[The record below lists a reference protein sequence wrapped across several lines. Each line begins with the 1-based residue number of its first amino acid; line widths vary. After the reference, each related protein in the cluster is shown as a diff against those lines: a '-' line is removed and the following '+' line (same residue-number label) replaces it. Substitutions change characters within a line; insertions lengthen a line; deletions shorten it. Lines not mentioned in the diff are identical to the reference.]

1 MLLIVSMISILVI
14 GYLGWSWARAELR
27 ETLFDHL
34 ASIRSA
40 KAYQLESYFTNL
52 KHHLETLCEDRM
64 VVTAMKEFN
73 EAYDEL
79 NQKSIPAEWDKAIE
93 TYYSKEFLP
102 RLSKNIL
109 GTPNFETYAPQS
121 PAARYLQYHYI
132 AHNPH
137 PVGEKDALQNA
148 GDDSKYSNIHT
159 QYHKLFRDII
169 KKFGYYDLFLIDPKN
184 GEIVYSVDKETDFAT
199 NLSEGPYSRS
209 NLGNAIA
216 SVQDNPDRDAITVVD
231 FQFYRASYGAP
242 AAFIAGPIL
251 DGSQLV
257 GILAVQMPVDEIND
271 IVTGHRQWQGLGK
284 TGETYLVG
292 SDFLMRSS
300 SRFSIEKPEDYKATL
315 RARGTKEETIQLI
328 SNIGTSILL
337 QKIDT
342 KAAKAVIKHGEGS
355 KITQDYR
362 GIKVL
367 SSYSRLNLPGLDW
380 AIVSEIDIAE
390 AYKSLYSLQSY
401 LFTSTVIL
409 VLVVTFVAG
418 VAAAKF
424 VKPIKAMVEASEKVA
439 AGEADVELVVDTQD
453 EYKDLADIFNQIIKG
468 FRQQNHEVEQKYR
481 QSESLLSKLLPKTV
495 ADRLKK
501 GEKEINDSIPQA
513 TVMFASITGL
523 RKLEAD
529 KGVKAVAE
537 QLNELIDSLDELTD
551 RYDVEKLKVAC
562 DRYIAICG
570 LTKPRLDHEKRM
582 MDFALKALDITQGI
596 NNRLNT
602 RLGLGIGIHA
612 GRVTAGIIGT
622 QKFSY
627 DLWGETVVIASYLN
641 TQAEANAI
649 VVTQSVR
656 DRLGDS
662 YEFEHG
668 KAIDVEGNR
677 LNTWVLRKR
686 ALTDLIGAL
695 TGGLDLDAFD
705 EFNDGDDIKPNKPIE
720 PPKSTINQ
728 FTSSFGV
735 AAFDDVTKDDVQT
748 TAPSVNKTTSSPTS
762 SFGQLTGDLGID
774 DFDDI
779 QDEKSDALA
788 DSKTTSSPT
797 SSFGQLTSDLG
808 IDDFDD
814 IQDEKSDALTDKQ
827 TAEVTTSSFGQL
839 TGDLGID
846 DFDDIQDEKSDALA
860 DSKTA
865 EVTTSSF
872 GQLTGDLGIDDF
884 DGIQDEKSDALAD
897 SKTAEVTTSS
907 FGQLTGDLGIDDFD
921 DIQDEKSDALADRQ
935 TAEVTTSSF
944 GQLTGDLGI
953 DDFDDIQDD
962 KNDALSA
969 SETVESPTSE
979 ISSLASDLE
988 PNEVEDIADEDIQT
1002 TVLPLEQTVAS
1013 STSEISSLASD
1024 LEPNEVEDIA
1034 DEDIQTTVLPL
1045 EQTVAS
1051 STSTIESIASDELE
1065 RNEFEDIAD
1074 DDLQTTT
1081 HSGEQTSELSA
1092 SMMESIANDV
1102 EQIDW
1107 DDIKEESVKTTAQ
1120 PLLQTGEL
1128 PASMMESISSD
1139 RFESNEVEE
1148 MADENS
1154 QITDRTAEQTGG
1166 LPTSIIKKLRQ
1177 DLRQNQSV
1185 SEEIKDEKVEPT
1197 RIADPSDTKSFITE
1211 SFLQNV
1217 LREASQHKAWL
1228 KYQSE
1233 LSSTTPE
1240 KHLNIRQIASN
1251 FRRQEGNNSEEN
1263 KNEDL
1268 QTNATQENQTNET
1281 PTSTSEQLPSDL
1293 GQNELDDKKD
1303 DDVKIT
1309 E

>member
-1 MLLIVSMISILVI
+1 MLGLKRLSIKAKVQIMLLIVSMISILVI

-27 ETLFDHL
+27 ETVFDHL
-34 ASIRSA
+34 VSIRSA
-40 KAYQLESYFTNL
+40 KADRLESYFTNL
-52 KHHLETLCEDRM
+52 QNHLETLCEDRM

-79 NQKSIPAEWDKAIE
+79 NQKSIPAEWDKAIK

-159 QYHKLFRDII
+159 QYHRLFRDII

-199 NLSEGPYSRS
+199 NLSDGPYSRS
-209 NLGNAIA
+209 NLANAIS
-216 SVQDNPDRDAITVVD
+216 SVQDNPDRNAIKVVD

-257 GILAVQMPVDEIND
+257 GILAVQMPVDKIND
-271 IVTGHRQWQGLGK
+271 IVTGHRQWVGLGK

-300 SRFSIEKPEDYKATL
+300 SRFSIEKPEEYKANL
-315 RARGTKEETIQLI
+315 RARGTKEETLQLI

-409 VLVVTFVAG
+409 VLVVNFVAG

-439 AGEADVELVVDTQD
+439 AGEPEVELVVDTQD

-537 QLNELIDSLDELTD
+537 QLNELIDSLDELAD
-551 RYDVEKLKVAC
+551 RYDVEKLKVGC

-748 TAPSVNKTTSSPTS
+748 TASPVN
-762 SFGQLTGDLGID
+762 
-774 DFDDI
+774 
-779 QDEKSDALA
+779 
-788 DSKTTSSPT
+788 KTTSSPT

-814 IQDEKSDALTDKQ
+814 IQDEKSDALADNKTTSSPTSSFGQLTSDLGIDDFDDIQDEQSDALADNK
-827 TAEVTTSSFGQL
+827 TAEVTTSSFGQLTSDLGIDDFDDIQDERNDALADSKTAEVTTTSFGQLTSDLGIDDFDDIQDERNDALADSKTAEVTTSFGQL

-846 DFDDIQDEKSDALA
+846 DFDDIQDEK
-860 DSKTA
+860 
-865 EVTTSSF
+865 
-872 GQLTGDLGIDDF
+872 
-884 DGIQDEKSDALAD
+884 
-897 SKTAEVTTSS
+897 
-907 FGQLTGDLGIDDFD
+907 
-921 DIQDEKSDALADRQ
+921 
-935 TAEVTTSSF
+935 
-944 GQLTGDLGI
+944 
-953 DDFDDIQDD
+953 
-962 KNDALSA
+962 NDALSA
-969 SETVESPTSE
+969 SETVESP
-979 ISSLASDLE
+979 
-988 PNEVEDIADEDIQT
+988 
-1002 TVLPLEQTVAS
+1002 
-1013 STSEISSLASD
+1013 TSEISSLASD

-1065 RNEFEDIAD
+1065 RNEFEHIAD
-1074 DDLQTTT
+1074 DDLQTTA

-1107 DDIKEESVKTTAQ
+1107 DDIKEESVQTTAQ

-1128 PASMMESISSD
+1128 PASMMESIASD
-1139 RFESNEVEE
+1139 RLESNEVEE
-1148 MADENS
+1148 MADEDT

-1185 SEEIKDEKVEPT
+1185 SVEIKDEEVEPT

-1251 FRRQEGNNSEEN
+1251 FRRQEGKDSEEN

-1268 QTNATQENQTNET
+1268 QTNATQENQTNEI

-1293 GQNELDDKKD
+1293 GQHELDDTKD
-1303 DDVKIT
+1303 DDVKTT

>member
-1 MLLIVSMISILVI
+1 MLGLKRLSIKAKVQIMLLIVSMISILVI

-27 ETLFDHL
+27 ETVFDHL
-34 ASIRSA
+34 VSIRSA
-40 KAYQLESYFTNL
+40 KADRLESYFTNL
-52 KHHLETLCEDRM
+52 QNHLETLCEDRM

-79 NQKSIPAEWDKAIE
+79 NQKSIPAEWDKAIK

-159 QYHKLFRDII
+159 QYHRLFRDII

-199 NLSEGPYSRS
+199 NLSDGPYSRS
-209 NLGNAIA
+209 NLANAIS
-216 SVQDNPDRDAITVVD
+216 SVQDNPDRNAIKVVD

-257 GILAVQMPVDEIND
+257 GILAVQMPVDKIND
-271 IVTGHRQWQGLGK
+271 IVTGHRQWVGLGK

-300 SRFSIEKPEDYKATL
+300 SRFSIEKPEEYKANL
-315 RARGTKEETIQLI
+315 RARGTKEETLQLI

-409 VLVVTFVAG
+409 VLVVNFVAG

-439 AGEADVELVVDTQD
+439 AGEPEVELVVDTQD

-537 QLNELIDSLDELTD
+537 QLNELIDSLDELAD
-551 RYDVEKLKVAC
+551 RYDVEKLKVGC

-748 TAPSVNKTTSSPTS
+748 TASPVN
-762 SFGQLTGDLGID
+762 
-774 DFDDI
+774 
-779 QDEKSDALA
+779 
-788 DSKTTSSPT
+788 KTTSSPT

-814 IQDEKSDALTDKQ
+814 IQDEQSDALADNK
-827 TAEVTTSSFGQL
+827 TAEVTTSSFGQLTSDLGIDDFDDIQDERNDALADSKTAEVTTSFGQL

-846 DFDDIQDEKSDALA
+846 DFDDIQDEK
-860 DSKTA
+860 
-865 EVTTSSF
+865 
-872 GQLTGDLGIDDF
+872 
-884 DGIQDEKSDALAD
+884 
-897 SKTAEVTTSS
+897 
-907 FGQLTGDLGIDDFD
+907 
-921 DIQDEKSDALADRQ
+921 
-935 TAEVTTSSF
+935 
-944 GQLTGDLGI
+944 
-953 DDFDDIQDD
+953 
-962 KNDALSA
+962 NDALSA
-969 SETVESPTSE
+969 SETVESP
-979 ISSLASDLE
+979 
-988 PNEVEDIADEDIQT
+988 
-1002 TVLPLEQTVAS
+1002 
-1013 STSEISSLASD
+1013 TSEISSLASD

-1065 RNEFEDIAD
+1065 RNEFEHIAD
-1074 DDLQTTT
+1074 DDLQTTA

-1107 DDIKEESVKTTAQ
+1107 DDIKEESVQTTAQ

-1128 PASMMESISSD
+1128 PASMMESIASD
-1139 RFESNEVEE
+1139 RLESNEVEE
-1148 MADENS
+1148 MADEDT

-1185 SEEIKDEKVEPT
+1185 SVEIKDEEVEPT

-1251 FRRQEGNNSEEN
+1251 FRRQEGKDSEEN

-1268 QTNATQENQTNET
+1268 QTNATQENQTNEI

-1293 GQNELDDKKD
+1293 GQHELDDTKD
-1303 DDVKIT
+1303 DDVKTT